1 MSTRGEEALRYVQA
15 RPLGTSLWISGYGQS
30 MWPLF
35 RTSDAFQVRRCDE
48 EEIRPGDV
56 VLVRSESGELVVH
69 LALATQPLRT
79 AGFLKREDTGAAELL
94 GRVEKFRRGVLE
106 LGLPRA
112 LSPALH
118 TAHWIATALVGSPA
132 GRSTARGMRGLWGS
146 EATLPLRRA
155 WLGEVQVRPLGPSD
169 WNVLF
174 TFAGDHLRI
183 SASFLRKQL
192 HERWA
197 DRGSAIGGLAR
208 GAVIGFCW
216 VDEYRQEGFDL
227 DGLWIRSLYVRP
239 IARGMGVGRRIVER
253 ACEAAAST
261 GAQHVY
267 ADVEETNEPSL
278 AVFRS
283 LGFTRSGEA
292 LEATLNAEWRLR
304 GRAFRLVVLE
314 KALG

>member
-1 MSTRGEEALRYVQA
+1 VSTRGEEALRYVQA
-15 RPLGTSLWISGYGQS
+15 RPLGTTLWVSGYGQS

-48 EEIRPGDV
+48 EEIRTGDL
-56 VLVRSESGELVVH
+56 VLVRSEAAELVVH
-69 LALATQPLRT
+69 LAIATEPLRT
-79 AGFLKREDTGAAELL
+79 AGFLGRDDGGVAELL
-94 GRVEKFRRGVLE
+94 GRVERVRRGALE
-106 LGLPRA
+106 LSLPRI
-112 LSPALH
+112 LGPAFQA
-118 TAHWIATALVGSPA
+118 AHWIATGLAGSAA
-132 GRSTARGMRGLWGS
+132 GRSTARGMRGVWGS
-146 EATLPLRRA
+146 GATLPLRRA
-155 WLGEVQVRPLGPSD
+155 WLGEVEVRPLGPED
-169 WNVLF
+169 WNALF

-197 DRGSAIGGLAR
+197 ERSAAIGGLAR
-208 GAVIGFCW
+208 GAVTGFCW

-239 IARGMGVGRRIVER
+239 IARGMGVARRIVER

-261 GAQHVY
+261 GAHHVY
-267 ADVEETNEPSL
+267 ADVEASNEPSL
-278 AVFRS
+278 GVFRS

-304 GRAFRLVVLE
+304 GRAFRLLVLE